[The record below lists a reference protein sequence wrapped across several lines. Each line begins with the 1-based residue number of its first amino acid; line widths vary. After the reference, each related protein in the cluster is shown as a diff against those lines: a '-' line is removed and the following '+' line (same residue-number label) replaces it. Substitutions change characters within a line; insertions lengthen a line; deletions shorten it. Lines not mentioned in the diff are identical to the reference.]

1 MTRSEII
8 IQADAYADRAGGI
21 DTDEQRAAAQLCARA
36 MLLNLA
42 GIECAAT
49 QRDAKAA
56 LLKVGAFKAI
66 EIPTEVYHQIE
77 LAAQESAK
85 AVEPD
90 QREDGTITGPLTG
103 HGTRYKPRESKPPEL
118 KSSANSLD
126 APSEDLVEGS

>member
-1 MTRSEII
+1 MSRSEII

-42 GIECAAT
+42 GIECAAA
-49 QRDAKAA
+49 QRDAKDA
-56 LLKVGAFKAI
+56 LLQVGAYKAM

-85 AVEPD
+85 AVELER
-90 QREDGTITGPLTG
+90 REDGTITGPLTG
-103 HGTRYKPRESKPPEL
+103 HGTPYKRRESNESEL
-118 KSSANSLD
+118 KSPTNILD
-126 APSEDLVEGS
+126 AHSEDLVEGS